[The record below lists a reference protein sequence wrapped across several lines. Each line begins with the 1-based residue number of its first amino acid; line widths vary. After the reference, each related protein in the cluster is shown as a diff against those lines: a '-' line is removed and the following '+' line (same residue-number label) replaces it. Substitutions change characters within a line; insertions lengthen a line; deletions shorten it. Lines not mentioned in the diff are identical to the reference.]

1 MERIMGEVENEFEFQ
16 DEKLRIE
23 PRVFVPDPDYYIPPK
38 KKSAGLPPFCQDFI
52 VGQQKRQ
59 PVAVKLDSII
69 IKGSK
74 ILAKHPKSE
83 FVEGSIYLIAK
94 TYFYKEEWLPCQIKC
109 GELIDKYPI
118 GKLSPDAHLLM
129 AKALLIQRKFE
140 EGKIVLSRTVDVA
153 WQLKRYDI
161 LSEAFRLE
169 AETYLYENDI
179 EKALRPYRQAVV
191 QGEDCKYKALWQT
204 DLAALLYK
212 IGKFERAYTEFKK
225 VRKFCPEYVVE
236 YESYLYEAECL
247 AQMGKF
253 KEANEIL
260 DDIYKDGKYKEWQK
274 WAGSSKLDVARLMN
288 LKDSTLLSDDSLLVL
303 EKAADTMFTNS
314 PPLSV
319 YNFNRAIDYY
329 GKDDYKGARNYFAK
343 AKVAKSPIIYQADL
357 MHKLLNQLD
366 RKSKLDAYSQ
376 KEIDSLIKFKKLGTI
391 SDSMRCSLASGTYE
405 IARVQEILQKNDSAL
420 YSYKTAMELAPNN
433 DSLKGK
439 YIFTYSE
446 RVRQSDPYTADSLL
460 EILVDK
466 YTYTPYG
473 TEAMAKLGFTV
484 SIAIDSAAELFESGH
499 SSMKFGN
506 YPLAITLMD
515 SIYYKY
521 PESDYAPKSLYTI
534 GWIYETHY
542 NDPNEAL
549 CYYQL
554 LVRDYPNSE
563 YAKEVTYS
571 VDLNTVLAT
580 SAAIPDTLKPRG
592 IVQSQKRFKF
602 DEVKIDP
609 NLNAKQTETSP
620 LNMTPEEMIKNPGKL
635 FQKARDLLKDPLQK
649 IKEQGAELIKDPK
662 SLIKIQNPLDQ
673 FKKQQDSTKT
683 IPQDTLKNK

>member
-1 MERIMGEVENEFEFQ
+1 
-16 DEKLRIE
+16 
-23 PRVFVPDPDYYIPPK
+23 
-38 KKSAGLPPFCQDFI
+38 
-52 VGQQKRQ
+52 
-59 PVAVKLDSII
+59 
-69 IKGSK
+69 
-74 ILAKHPKSE
+74 
-83 FVEGSIYLIAK
+83 
-94 TYFYKEEWLPCQIKC
+94 
-109 GELIDKYPI
+109 
-118 GKLSPDAHLLM
+118 M
-129 AKALLIQRKFE
+129 AKALLIQRKFD
-140 EGKIVLSRTVDVA
+140 EGKLVLSRCVDVA

-179 EKALRPYRQAVV
+179 EKAIRPYRQAVT

-212 IGKFERAYTEFKK
+212 IGKFDRAYTEFKK

-247 AQMGKF
+247 AQLGRF

-260 DDIYKDGKYKEWQK
+260 NDIYKDGKYKEWQK

-288 LKDSTLLSDDSLLVL
+288 LKDSTLISNDSLKVL
-303 EKAADTMFTNS
+303 EKGADTLYTNS
-314 PPLSV
+314 QPLSV
-319 YNFNRAIDYY
+319 YNFNRAIDFY
-329 GKDDYKGARNYFAK
+329 GKNDYKGARDYFAK

-366 RKSKLDAYSQ
+366 RKAKFAAYDQS
-376 KEIDSLIKFKKLGTI
+376 EIDSLIKFNQLETI
-391 SDSMRCSLASGTYE
+391 SDSMRCVLASGTYE

-420 YSYKTAMELAPNN
+420 YSYKTAMDLAPIS

-446 RVRQSDPYTADSLL
+446 RIREKDPYTADSLL
-460 EILVDK
+460 EILIDK
-466 YTYTPYG
+466 YTYTSYG
-473 TEAMAKLGFTV
+473 AEAMAKLGFTV
-484 SIAIDSAAELFESGH
+484 SIAIDSAGELFESGH

-515 SIYYKY
+515 SIYYTY
-521 PESDYAPKSLYTI
+521 PNSDYAPKSLYTI
-534 GWIYETHY
+534 GWIYENHL
-542 NDPNEAL
+542 NSPPDAL

-571 VDLNTVLAT
+571 VDLQSVLVT
-580 SAAIPDTLKPRG
+580 SAVIPDSLKP
-592 IVQSQKRFKF
+592 ITINQNQKRFKF

-609 NLNAKQTETSP
+609 DLNKKNTETSAIE
-620 LNMTPEEMIKNPGKL
+620 MTPEEMLKNPGKL
-635 FQKARDLLKDPLQK
+635 FQKARDLLKDPFQK
-649 IKEQGAELIKDPK
+649 LKDQGAELIKDPK
-662 SLIKIQNPLDQ
+662 SLLKIQNPLDQ

-683 IPQDTLKNK
+683 MPKDTLKNK